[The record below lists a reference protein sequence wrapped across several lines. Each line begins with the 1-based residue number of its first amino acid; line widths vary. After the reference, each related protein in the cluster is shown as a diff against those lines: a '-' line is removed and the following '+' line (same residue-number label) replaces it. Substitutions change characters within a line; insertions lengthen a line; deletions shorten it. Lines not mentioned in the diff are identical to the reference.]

1 MKSLKISF
9 LTAITTLFL
18 GSSVLGVTVA
28 EIKDLRSGDLE
39 SVGFTLKKGADIDI
53 DVVGIKAPNSRSMLA
68 YAWIIDSETREMVWE
83 LESRRT
89 KRFKKNSLLRKKS
102 AVEYL
107 KAGSYEL
114 YYSVRKRE
122 HWGWNSFNGDF
133 LYELSNL
140 FDDDDDRR
148 LRKRDV
154 RECYVKLTSIELQ
167 AADIERFEIDGGL
180 AGALIKHTQLGDS
193 EFIKTGFEL
202 SKGGKLR
209 IYSLIEQPGRNEV
222 PVDHAWIINM
232 ETRQRVWEIDKWDA
246 DYAGGSEKNQLF
258 NDEIELEKGKY
269 VLYVVTDNSHSYEEF
284 NASPPYDP
292 INWGVTILPGQGF
305 DKASFSIIDVPGRGD
320 AVIELTRARNDDFH
334 EQSFKLE
341 SKTKLHIYAIGEMS
355 SSHREFADYGSIV
368 DAATGETVWE
378 MTYRNTEHA
387 GGASKNRMFDD
398 LITLPAGTYTAY
410 YLTDGSHA
418 YRNWNSSAPFE
429 PDHYG
434 LSIYAADKTSSIKLV
449 SERELADNTNIL
461 ARITRVGNSE
471 RRRVR
476 FSLDK
481 KTRVNIYALGEGM
494 SGEMYDYA
502 YIIDLESGRDVWEMR
517 YRRSDHAGGADKNR
531 MVRDDIKLG
540 PGEYEVVYES
550 DGSHSFGRWNASP
563 PRDQMNW
570 GVTISMAD

>member
-9 LTAITTLFL
+9 LTAITALFL

-28 EIKDLRSGDLE
+28 EIKNLRSGDLE
-39 SVGFTLKKGADIDI
+39 SVGFTLKNGADIDI

-68 YAWIIDSETREMVWE
+68 YAWIIDSDTREMVWE

-209 IYSLIEQPGRNEV
+209 IYSLIEQTGRNEV

-232 ETRQRVWEIDKWDA
+232 ETRERVWEIDKWDA

-320 AVIELTRARNDDFH
+320 AVIELTRARNNDFH

-341 SKTKLHIYAIGEMS
+341 SKTKLQIYAIGEMS

>member
-1 MKSLKISF
+1 MKSLKVSF
-9 LTAITTLFL
+9 LTAIATLFL
-18 GSSVLGVTVA
+18 GSSVLGITVA
-28 EIKDLRSGDLE
+28 EIKNLRSGDLE

-68 YAWIIDSETREMVWE
+68 YAWIIDSDTREMVWE
-83 LESRRT
+83 LESRRA
-89 KRFKKNSLLRKKS
+89 KRLKKNSLLRKKNT
-102 AVEYL
+102 VEYL

-122 HWGWNSFNGDF
+122 HWGWNSYNGDF
-133 LYELSNL
+133 LNELSNF
-140 FDDDDDRR
+140 FDGDDDRR
-148 LRKRDV
+148 LRKRDI
-154 RECYVKLTSIELQ
+154 RECYVKLTSNELQ
-167 AADIERFEIDGGL
+167 AADMERFEIDGGL
-180 AGALIKHTQLGDS
+180 SGSLIKHTQLGDS
-193 EFIKTGFEL
+193 EFIKTGFQL
-202 SKGGKLR
+202 SKSGKLR

-269 VLYVVTDNSHSYEEF
+269 VLYVVTDDSHSYEEF

-320 AVIELTRARNDDFH
+320 AVIELTRARNNDFH
-334 EQSFKLE
+334 EQSFKLK

-368 DAATGETVWE
+368 DAATGKVVWE

-387 GGASKNRMFDD
+387 GGASKNRMFDE
-398 LITLPAGTYTAY
+398 IVTLPAGTYTAY
-410 YLTDGSHA
+410 YLTDDSHA

-429 PDHYG
+429 PDQYG

-461 ARITRVGNSE
+461 ARITRV
-471 RRRVR
+471 
-476 FSLDK
+476 
-481 KTRVNIYALGEGM
+481 
-494 SGEMYDYA
+494 
-502 YIIDLESGRDVWEMR
+502 
-517 YRRSDHAGGADKNR
+517 
-531 MVRDDIKLG
+531 
-540 PGEYEVVYES
+540 
-550 DGSHSFGRWNASP
+550 
-563 PRDQMNW
+563 
-570 GVTISMAD
+570 

>member
-1 MKSLKISF
+1 MTSVKISF
-9 LTAITTLFL
+9 LTAITSLFL
-18 GSSVLGVTVA
+18 GSSVLALTVA
-28 EIKDLRSGDLE
+28 EIKDLRAGDLE
-39 SVGFTLKKGADIDI
+39 SIGFTLKKGADIDI

-122 HWGWNSFNGDF
+122 HWSWNSFNGDF

-140 FDDDDDRR
+140 FDGDDDRR
-148 LRKRDV
+148 LRKRDI
-154 RECYVKLTSIELQ
+154 RECYVKLTSNELQ

-180 AGALIKHTQLGDS
+180 AGALIMHTQLGDS

-209 IYSLIEQPGRNEV
+209 IYSLIEQPSRNQV

-232 ETRQRVWEIDKWDA
+232 KTRERIWEIDKWDT

-258 NDEIELEKGKY
+258 NDEVELEKGKY

-320 AVIELTRARNDDFH
+320 AVIELTRARNNDFH

-341 SKTKLHIYAIGEMS
+341 SKTKLQIYAIGEMS

-368 DAATGETVWE
+368 DAATGQTVWE

-387 GGASKNRMFDD
+387 GGASKNRMIDD

-434 LSIYAADKTSSIKLV
+434 LSIYAADKTGSIKLV

-476 FSLDK
+476 FKLDK
-481 KTRVNIYALGEGM
+481 ETRVNIYALGEGM
-494 SGEMYDYA
+494 SGDMYDYA

-531 MVRDDIKLG
+531 MIRDHIKLG

>member
-1 MKSLKISF
+1 MTSVKISF
-9 LTAITTLFL
+9 LAAITSLFL
-18 GSSVLGVTVA
+18 GSSVLGVTIA
-28 EIKDLRSGDLE
+28 EIKNLRSGDLE

-53 DVVGIKAPNSRSMLA
+53 DVVGIKAPRNRTMLA
-68 YAWIIDSETREMVWE
+68 YAWIIDSDTREMVWE

-89 KRFKKNSLLRKKS
+89 NRFKKNSLLRKKS

-140 FDDDDDRR
+140 FDGDDDFR
-148 LRKRDV
+148 LRKRDI
-154 RECYVKLTSIELQ
+154 RECYVKLTSNELQ

-193 EFIKTGFEL
+193 EFIKTGFKL
-202 SKGGKLR
+202 SQAGKLR
-209 IYSLIEQPGRNEV
+209 IYSLIEQPGRNQV

-232 ETRQRVWEIDKWDA
+232 ETRERVWEIDKWDA

-258 NDEIELEKGKY
+258 NDEVKFEKGKY
-269 VLYVVTDNSHSYEEF
+269 VLYVVTDDSHSYEEF

-305 DKASFSIIDVPGRGD
+305 DKSSFSIIDVPGRGD
-320 AVIELTRARNDDFH
+320 AVIELTRARNNDFH
-334 EQSFKLE
+334 EQSFKLSGE
-341 SKTKLHIYAIGEMS
+341 SKLHIYAIGEMS

-398 LITLPAGTYTAY
+398 LITLPAGSYTAY

-429 PDHYG
+429 PDRYG
-434 LSIYAADKTSSIKLV
+434 LSIYAADKTGSIKLV
-449 SERELADNTNIL
+449 SEKELADNTNIL

-481 KTRVNIYALGEGM
+481 KTKVNIYALGEGM
-494 SGEMYDYA
+494 SGDMYDYA

-517 YRRSDHAGGADKNR
+517 YRRSDHAGGANKNR
-531 MVRDDIKLG
+531 IVRDDIKLG

-570 GVTISMAD
+570 GVTISRGD

>member
-18 GSSVLGVTVA
+18 GSAVLAVTVA

-39 SVGFTLKKGADIDI
+39 SVGFTLTKGADIEI
-53 DVVGIKAPNSRSMLA
+53 DVVGIKAPNNRLMLA
-68 YAWIIDSETREMVWE
+68 YAWIIDSDTREMVWE
-83 LESRRT
+83 MESRRT
-89 KRFKKNSLLRKKS
+89 NRFKKNSLLRQKN

-107 KAGSYEL
+107 KSGSYEL
-114 YYSVRKRE
+114 YFSVQKRE
-122 HWGWNSFNGDF
+122 HWGWNRGSRDF
-133 LYELSNL
+133 LDGLSNF
-140 FDDDDDRR
+140 FDGDDDRR
-148 LRKRDV
+148 LRKRDI
-154 RECYVKLTSIELQ
+154 RECYVKLSSDKLQ
-167 AADIERFEIDGGL
+167 ASDIERFEIDGGL
-180 AGALIKHTQLGDS
+180 SGALIKHTQLGDS
-193 EFIKTGFEL
+193 EFIKTGFQL
-202 SKGGKLR
+202 SKSGKLK
-209 IYSLIEQPGRNEV
+209 IYALIEQPGRNEV

-232 ETRQRVWEIDKWDA
+232 ETRERVWEIDKWDA

-258 NDEIELEKGKY
+258 NDEVELKKGKY
-269 VLYVVTDNSHSYEEF
+269 VLYVVTDDSHSYEEF

-305 DKASFSIIDVPGRGD
+305 DKSSFSIIDVPGRGD
-320 AVIELTRARNDDFH
+320 AVIELTRARNNDFH

-355 SSHREFADYGSIV
+355 NSDRDFADYGTIV
-368 DAATGETVWE
+368 EAATGKTVWE

-387 GGASKNRMFDD
+387 GGAGKNRMFDD

-429 PDHYG
+429 PVRYG
-434 LSIYAADKTSSIKLV
+434 LSIYAAGKTGSIKLV
-449 SERELADNTNIL
+449 SEKELADNTNIL

-481 KTRVNIYALGEGM
+481 KTRVNIYALGEGR
-494 SGEMYDYA
+494 SGNMYDYA
-502 YIIDLESGRDVWEMR
+502 YIVDLESGRDVWEMR

-531 MVRDDIKLG
+531 MVRDDVKLG

-570 GVTISMAD
+570 GVTISKAD

>member
-1 MKSLKISF
+1 MKSLKILL
-9 LTAITTLFL
+9 LTAITSLFL
-18 GSSVLGVTVA
+18 GSSILGLTVA
-28 EIKDLRSGDLE
+28 EIKDLRNGDLE

-53 DVVGIKAPNSRSMLA
+53 DIVAIKAPRNRSMLA
-68 YAWIIDSETREMVWE
+68 YAWIIDSDTRKLVWE

-89 KRFKKNSLLRKKS
+89 KRYKKNSLLRKKS
-102 AVEYL
+102 TVEYL

-114 YYSVRKRE
+114 YYSVRNRE

-140 FDDDDDRR
+140 FADDDDRR
-148 LRKRDV
+148 LRKRDI
-154 RECYVKLTSIELQ
+154 RECYVKLSSNELQ
-167 AADIERFEIDGGL
+167 AADIERFEIDGGH

-202 SKGGKLR
+202 SQSGKLR
-209 IYSLIEQPGRNEV
+209 IYSLIEQPGKNEV

-232 ETRQRVWEIDKWDA
+232 ETRERVWEIDKWDA
-246 DYAGGSEKNQLF
+246 EYAGGSEKNQLF
-258 NDEIELEKGKY
+258 NDEVKFEKGKY
-269 VLYVVTDNSHSYEEF
+269 VLYVVTDGSHSYEEF

-292 INWGVTILPGQGF
+292 INWGITILPGEGF
-305 DKASFSIIDVPGRGD
+305 DKSSFSIIDVPGRGD
-320 AVIELTRARNDDFH
+320 AVIELTKARNNDFQ
-334 EQSFKLE
+334 EQSFEIK
-341 SKTKLHIYAIGEMS
+341 SKTKLRIYAIGEMS
-355 SSHREFADYGSIV
+355 NSRREFADYGTIV
-368 DAATGETVWE
+368 DAATGKVVWE

-398 LITLPAGTYTAY
+398 IMTLPAGNYTAY
-410 YLTDGSHA
+410 YLTDDSHA
-418 YRNWNSSAPFE
+418 FRNWNSSAPFE
-429 PDHYG
+429 PDQYG
-434 LSIYAADKTSSIKLV
+434 LSIYAIDKTGSIKLV
-449 SERELADNTNIL
+449 SEKELADNTNIL

-481 KTRVNIYALGEGM
+481 KTRISIYALGEGQ
-494 SGEMYDYA
+494 SGNMYDYA
-502 YIIDLESGRDVWEMR
+502 YIVDLESGRDVWEMR

-531 MVRDDIKLG
+531 MIRDDIKLG